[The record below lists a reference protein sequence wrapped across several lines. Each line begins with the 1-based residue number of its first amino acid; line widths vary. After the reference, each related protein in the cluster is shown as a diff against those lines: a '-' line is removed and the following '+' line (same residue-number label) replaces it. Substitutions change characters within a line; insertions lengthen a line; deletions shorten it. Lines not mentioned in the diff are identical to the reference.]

1 VRIFYIK
8 FYIAAYYRVQST
20 AFQFNFKRFHFFFR
34 DENPYYGIATVV
46 CIIVPFLLI
55 LTFGKGL
62 QEMKKVATHQPKRY
76 SYLWRKNNDSSNL
89 PCWAKTILTIWT
101 FLTFLPGLSWIPS
114 PVALF
119 MEEDASYR
127 QSLLTRKKFELFGE
141 NAPQFILQL
150 AIEIIKPDTDIT
162 SAYGLIRT
170 IFTNFTIA
178 SSLFGLIMR
187 STTVYLELDSKDKHD
202 SKVESYTSWKDKSI
216 VAPTMF
222 ITITPRVLALAVL
235 LGSSFPLLLQL
246 RFGMVM
252 FLGTFV
258 FYGFVFGIVGYVNAV
273 KPGKVDMSEMV
284 LSGLSALIAPCLV
297 FHQTSKLLLWSS
309 VLTSAKYIVLMF
321 TMLTVLKIEPSIWN
335 QRNDPAGN
343 YFIIILTTYIV

>member
-1 VRIFYIK
+1 MQFFHLVRIFYIK

-20 AFQFNFKRFHFFFR
+20 AFQFNFIRFHLFFR
-34 DENPYYGIATVV
+34 NGNPYYGIATVV

-62 QEMKKVATHQPKRY
+62 QEIKKATMFK
-76 SYLWRKNNDSSNL
+76 LDGEVL
-89 PCWAKTILTIWT
+89 PWWARIILTIWT

-246 RFGMVM
+246 RFGTVM

>member
-1 VRIFYIK
+1 M
-8 FYIAAYYRVQST
+8 
-20 AFQFNFKRFHFFFR
+20 
-34 DENPYYGIATVV
+34 
-46 CIIVPFLLI
+46 PFLLI

-62 QEMKKVATHQPKRY
+62 QEIKKAATADLGTWWEK
-76 SYLWRKNNDSSNL
+76 
-89 PCWAKTILTIWT
+89 IIITIWT

-114 PVALF
+114 PVPLF
-119 MEEDASYR
+119 IEENTSYR
-127 QSLLTRKKFELFGE
+127 QSLLSRKMYELFGE
-141 NAPQFILQL
+141 NALQFILQL
-150 AIEIIKPDTDIT
+150 AIEMNKPDTDIT

-170 IFTNFTIA
+170 IFTNLTIL

-187 STTVYLELDSKDKHD
+187 STTVYLELASKDKHD
-202 SKVESYTSWKDKSI
+202 SKVESYSSWKDKAI

-235 LGSSFPLLLQL
+235 FSSSFPLLLEL

-252 FLGTFV
+252 FLVTFA
-258 FYGFVFGIVGYVNAV
+258 FYGFAFGIVGYVNAV

-297 FHQTSKLLLWSS
+297 FHQTSKLLRWSS
-309 VLTSAKYIVLMF
+309 ILSSAKYIVLMF
-321 TMLTVLKIEPSIWN
+321 TMLTVLKIEPSTWN

-343 YFIIILTTYIV
+343 YFIIILTTHIV